1 MTINFVAVHRQIR
14 QAAGEALR
22 EQARLD
28 ESFKCAWD
36 ALHTWADRLP
46 DLTRRVEQ
54 ALRANPSLR
63 CALPWREALTTHIP
77 APPAPTQGL
86 LLAADGSNA
95 NPNHHDRIPFG
106 LINIGLFTYDLAHQR
121 PPQEI
126 IQSEVLL
133 NQDLYDDLG
142 TIGEERIAL
151 ERDLRERRALLE
163 RLHDETTAPLITL
176 TDGPLELYR
185 QPREDPEFH
194 AKFQDYLRVL
204 AALAAKGVI
213 TAGYVDKPQ
222 ADLVV
227 RLLELALLD
236 ERELAQA
243 GQVRPLR
250 GVTDRALF
258 NRLLQPGERSAL
270 FGLQSTSAERFRQA
284 AQGQL
289 GLYFFYL
296 NVGPANQPK
305 VVRVEI
311 PHWVAADANAVAT
324 LHGVLI
330 QQTQITPNRRYP
342 YALTRAHELAVV
354 TYEDRQAVAAMI
366 EQEWRLQGVAV
377 GEESEKQ
384 RAKQDLQSSS
394 RRGVW

>member
-1 MTINFVAVHRQIR
+1 MAINFIAVHQQIR

-22 EQARLD
+22 EQARLN
-28 ESFKCAWD
+28 EGLECAWQT
-36 ALHTWADRLP
+36 LHAWSNRLT
-46 DLTRRVEQ
+46 DLKQRVNQ
-54 ALRANPSLR
+54 ALGYNASLR
-63 CALPWREALTTHIP
+63 CALPWREALTTYVA

-106 LINIGLFTYDLAHQR
+106 LINIGLFGYDLAHQR
-121 PPQEI
+121 PPEES
-126 IQSEVLL
+126 IQSEILL

-163 RLHDETTAPLITL
+163 RLQDETTTPLITL

-185 QPREDPEFH
+185 QPRADPEFNTQ
-194 AKFQDYLRVL
+194 FENYLHVL
-204 AALAAKGVI
+204 AALADKGVI

-227 RLLELALLD
+227 RLLELTLLEEQALK
-236 ERELAQA
+236 QA

-258 NRLLQPGERSAL
+258 NRLLPPGARSAL

-284 AQGQL
+284 AKGKL
-289 GLYFFYL
+289 ALYFFYL
-296 NVGPANQPK
+296 NVGLTDQPK

-311 PHWVAADANAVAT
+311 PHWVAVNAEAVDI

-342 YALTRAHELAVV
+342 YALIRAHELAVV
-354 TYEDRQAVAAMI
+354 THEDRKAVAAMI
-366 EQEWRLQGVAV
+366 E
-377 GEESEKQ
+377 
-384 RAKQDLQSSS
+384 
-394 RRGVW
+394 

>member
-1 MTINFVAVHRQIR
+1 MTINFVEVHRQIQ
-14 QAAGEALR
+14 QAAGEAQR
-22 EQARLD
+22 EQARLRD
-28 ESFKCAWD
+28 EFNRAWET
-36 ALHTWADRLP
+36 LQTWADRLP
-46 DLTRRVEQ
+46 DLGRRVEQ
-54 ALRANPSLR
+54 ALRYNPSLR
-63 CALPWREALTTHIP
+63 CARPGHEALTTRVP
-77 APPAPTQGL
+77 APPVPTQGL

-106 LINIGLFTYDLAHQR
+106 LINIGLFGYDLGHHR
-121 PPQEI
+121 PPQEL

-163 RLHDETTAPLITL
+163 RLRDETVTPLVTL

-194 AKFQDYLRVL
+194 ARFQDYLRVL
-204 AALAAKGVI
+204 TALAAQGVI

-236 ERELAQA
+236 EDELAQA
-243 GQVRPLR
+243 GQLRPLR
-250 GVTDRALF
+250 GITDRALF
-258 NRLLQPGERSAL
+258 GQLLQPGERSAL
-270 FGLQSTSAERFRQA
+270 FGLQSTTAERFRQA

-289 GLYFFYL
+289 ELHFFYL
-296 NVGPANQPK
+296 NVGLAGQPK

-311 PHWVAADANAVAT
+311 PHWVAVDTTAVT
-324 LHGVLI
+324 ILHGVLL

-342 YALTRAHELAVV
+342 YALIRAHELAVV
-354 TYEDRQAVAAMI
+354 TYQDRQAVAAMI
-366 EQEWRLQGVAV
+366 EQEWLNQGVVV

-394 RRGVW
+394 RRSAR